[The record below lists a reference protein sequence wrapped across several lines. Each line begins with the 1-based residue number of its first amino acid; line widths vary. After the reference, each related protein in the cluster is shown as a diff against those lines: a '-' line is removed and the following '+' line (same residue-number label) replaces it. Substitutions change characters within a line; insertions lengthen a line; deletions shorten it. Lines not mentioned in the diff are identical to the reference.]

1 MKYLKK
7 KRIYGALGYGVR
19 RNEDCLISTTGGKTL
34 RNGEKRTYL
43 SLSFSDEAINRCFKT
58 IDYIYIG
65 ISETKIFFINAGSS
79 QEGYKISK
87 HVWNNQITH
96 IVRVP
101 IDVEIKETLEK
112 FIGYY
117 NLDFDP
123 VNGVWYADLGRKVR

>member
-1 MKYLKK
+1 MKYLKRQ
-7 KRIYGALGYGVR
+7 RIYGALGYGVR

-87 HVWNNQITH
+87 RDWGNRITH
-96 IVRVP
+96 VVRVP
-101 IDVEIKETLEK
+101 IDGENKETLEK

-123 VNGVWYADLGRKVR
+123 VNGVWYADLERRVR